1 MSDGRVVTRAEP
13 NGRPIWIGS
22 DLAFNLWCCVNERH
36 NGQELDRRINVN
48 IRAGYT
54 RVDCVQALYI
64 YTRAHAWI
72 EQSID
77 HTRCFVSSDRIACEL
92 ALRRPVTICLLV
104 VRDMISWKRKSSSAG
119 CKEMRERLIE
129 KQATSG
135 PSSSCVPRGCVAVLV
150 GDEEP
155 GERVVVEVRA
165 LGQPCVRALLE
176 VAEREFGYDQKG
188 VLRIPCPA
196 DEFRRAVAADST
208 AAAAGGGGHHHH
220 RR

>member
-1 MSDGRVVTRAEP
+1 LSRTEP
-13 NGRPIWIGS
+13 NRTGGMWIRS
-22 DLAFNLWCCVNERH
+22 DLPFVEFNERN
-36 NGQELDRRINVN
+36 NGQELDRRINVD
-48 IRAGYT
+48 IPGYT
-54 RVDCVQALYI
+54 RVDRGRGLYVHIHARALGW
-64 YTRAHAWI
+64 RNR
-72 EQSID
+72 SI
-77 HTRCFVSSDRIACEL
+77 TLVASLLTESIACEEL
-92 ALRRPVTICLLV
+92 LRRSHHIVCSD
-104 VRDMISWKRKSSSAG
+104 RDMISWRRKSSSAG

-129 KQATSG
+129 KQASG
-135 PSSSCVPRGCVAVLV
+135 SSSCVPRGCVAVLV